1 MAISNV
7 RFYKLNVL
15 PPFEAKHK
23 GIFVHV
29 AETMHNYR
37 WTPTNHPK
45 EVDPATLLIT
55 TAVKE
60 EDKIYL
66 STWLSKRHITEIES
80 GLWFGGENGWELLS
94 NETNSAAI
102 DAAIV
107 AKINALNAGGFTQAT
122 IGANTTEGSESATG
136 STLTILGIKETKGKI
151 EQDNTKNVNIAIDGV
166 YNETDNK
173 IATKSTVTNAVTTA
187 INGLDSEGIIQ
198 AVTFNTPVNGGNT
211 TLTFNGVKE
220 ENGVITQGAS
230 EGAGTFIVGDAK
242 LKIQIGSNEAGA
254 FDVFSA
260 NAQSNG
266 AIKLNENVFK
276 KDENNVISVIALT
289 DVASNN
295 KLVTE
300 QDIANLAGA
309 MYYKGS
315 IASDTGWPA
324 NENVKA
330 GYVWIASGNFEHGNE
345 SIESGDLIVFNANND
360 NSKYTV
366 VQSNITLGTGDGQI
380 AANVG
385 ALSDGNLVVG
395 VNSTTGKGIKTVDFD
410 VTNLTDTTGKN
421 ERNLTLDSKLADRE
435 LQSEGVEGVQGL
447 YHSVGITDTF
457 TIMGRNMSKSF
468 SISSRNRSISIEKV
482 GDVNSPDAQIDLIW
496 NTVMDA

>member
-1 MAISNV
+1 MANVANV
-7 RFYKLNVL
+7 RFYKLGVL
-15 PPFEAKHK
+15 PSFNVDKHQ

-29 AETMHNYR
+29 TGIMDKNGGNPKDPNALWM
-37 WTPTNHPK
+37 TPEKTGESVERIN
-45 EVDPATLLIT
+45 L
-55 TAVKE
+55 VKWLE
-60 EDKIYL
+60 ERNIE
-66 STWLSKRHITEIES
+66 EIAS

-94 NETNSAAI
+94 NDTSSGAITAAI
-102 DAAIV
+102 E
-107 AKINALNAGGFTQAT
+107 AKIATLHADGYAQAE
-122 IGANTTEGSESATG
+122 ISG
-136 STLTILGIKETKGKI
+136 STLTISGIKE
-151 EQDNTKNVNIAIDGV
+151 DNGIIAKDNNNKLDIAIDGV
-166 YNETDNK
+166 YNESTNK
-173 IATKSTVTNAVTTA
+173 IATQSTVTNA
-187 INGLDSEGIIQ
+187 INGLNAGTIQ
-198 AVTFNTPVNGGNT
+198 AVTKTTETNGNT
-211 TLTFNGVKE
+211 TLTFKGVQE
-220 ENGVITQGAS
+220 TNGVIAQGD
-230 EGAGTFIVGDAK
+230 GATTFIVGDAK

-254 FDVFSA
+254 FEVFSA

-266 AIKLNENVFK
+266 AIKLDGLVFK
-276 KDENNVISVIALT
+276 KDNNNVISVITPTA
-289 DVASNN
+289 VSENN
-295 KLVTE
+295 KLVTQ

-315 IASDTGWPA
+315 IASDSEWPA

-360 NSKYTV
+360 NSKYTI

-385 ALSDGNLVVG
+385 ALVDGQLVVG
-395 VNSTTGKGIKTVDFD
+395 VNPTTGSKGIKTVEFD
-410 VTNLTDTTGKN
+410 VTNLTGTTGKN

-435 LQSEGVEGVQGL
+435 LQSEGVEGVEGL

-482 GDVNSPDAQIDLIW
+482 GDESSPNAQIDLIW

>member
-1 MAISNV
+1 MANV
-7 RFYKLNVL
+7 RFYRLETL
-15 PPFEAKHK
+15 PSFEVPKHN

-29 AETMHNYR
+29 TKTMQKTE
-37 WTPTNHPK
+37 WTLSDNSTK
-45 EVDPATLLIT
+45 VDPATLWMTLGKDGGSVGRINL
-55 TAVKE
+55 VE
-60 EDKIYL
+60 
-66 STWLSKRHITEIES
+66 WLTERHIETIES

-94 NETNSAAI
+94 NETNSGAI
-102 DAAIV
+102 DAAIN
-107 AKINALNAGGFTQAT
+107 AKIATLNAEGYAQAT
-122 IGANTTEGSESATG
+122 ISG
-136 STLTILGIKETKGKI
+136 STLTISGIKETNGIIVKD
-151 EQDNTKNVNIAIDGV
+151 DNNKLDVAIDGT
-166 YNETDNK
+166 YNELTNK
-173 IATKSTVTNAVTTA
+173 IATQDTVTTTIEA
-187 INGLDSEGIIQ
+187 LDVNTIQ
-198 AVTFNTPVNGGNT
+198 AVTFNTSADNGNT
-211 TLTFNGVKE
+211 TLTFKGIKE
-220 ENGVITQGAS
+220 VDGRIAQGD
-230 EGAGTFIVGDAK
+230 EQTPNTFIVGDAK
-242 LKIQIGSNEAGA
+242 LNIQIGSNEAGA
-254 FDVFSA
+254 FEVFSA
-260 NAQSNG
+260 NAKSNG

-345 SIESGDLIVFNANND
+345 PIESGDLIVFNANND